1 MSSVFNT
8 TPQPLQIPGAA
19 MWLDAADAAT
29 VGLSNNV
36 VTRWRDKISGTVGTN
51 TGNPIYSNVNGL
63 PSVNFGGADYF
74 NFGTS
79 LLNIGTEPFT
89 IFAVAR
95 NNTTSNVK
103 GIIGRNTATPSWW
116 VGYNS
121 VNVQSQYTTAGGSI
135 NNFTTPNTAT
145 SNLGIIGLDVIRTTT
160 QITTI
165 NYQNGSL
172 LTPTVTSNYTSAA
185 GAFTLFVG
193 RGPGI
198 FNLFGDICEL
208 IAYVGTGTTSAIM
221 TAQRQF
227 IEGYLTNKWGLQSL
241 LPASHPYR
249 NTFANNFGYQLDWS
263 SVAEQSLVSFS
274 NTPSQISGLALWLD
288 GADPFNTG
296 IQPSSGTLI
305 STWSD
310 KSGNGR
316 NATVASNRVEGTYN
330 TALQSVYFQSSN
342 VGYATSYSANPTVET
357 MFIVAKIDAPANQ
370 NNNTV
375 IGGQQGARSFGFGF
389 SVSGGIGSSS
399 YLNNEVAW
407 QTTSVTGPTAGTT
420 ALITG
425 TVNNRS
431 NVTVSLNG
439 ATSGASYTVG
449 TITAWTAGTTT
460 YLAVDTTNRAY
471 YYKGYVME
479 ILFYNSVLPTNQR
492 QQVESY
498 LAQKWG
504 LAGSLPANH
513 LFKTNVYYN
522 VIPIQNITIQPTSL
536 TQGRFLQSGFQP
548 TSLSGLSLWLDGAD
562 AATVQFSS
570 GANISNWGDKSG
582 NGRNATQPTTSN
594 QPTYSLNSVVFGQSL
609 FLTTPLSASAN
620 TETIYMVTLLS
631 NISYSS
637 AILGQSNGSSGGRQ
651 FDIQY
656 TANAGSCTAR
666 LIRMNQVF
674 VNVASVPQPAN
685 VISLAEYTNNG
696 TSSTIYWN
704 GTAINTSVTP
714 SAFSGTFT
722 TAIGT
727 RGATLLDQFFYGSL
741 FEILVYSNV
750 LADAQRQ
757 QVEGYLAWKWGLT
770 GSLPANH
777 PNKNMPPS

>member
-51 TGNPIYSNVNGL
+51 IGNPIYSNVNGL

-74 NFGTS
+74 SFGTS

-172 LTPTVTSNYTSAA
+172 LTPTVTSTYTSAA

-288 GADPFNTG
+288 GAD
-296 IQPSSGTLI
+296 
-305 STWSD
+305 
-310 KSGNGR
+310 
-316 NATVASNRVEGTYN
+316 
-330 TALQSVYFQSSN
+330 
-342 VGYATSYSANPTVET
+342 
-357 MFIVAKIDAPANQ
+357 
-370 NNNTV
+370 
-375 IGGQQGARSFGFGF
+375 
-389 SVSGGIGSSS
+389 
-399 YLNNEVAW
+399 
-407 QTTSVTGPTAGTT
+407 
-420 ALITG
+420 
-425 TVNNRS
+425 
-431 NVTVSLNG
+431 
-439 ATSGASYTVG
+439 
-449 TITAWTAGTTT
+449 
-460 YLAVDTTNRAY
+460 
-471 YYKGYVME
+471 
-479 ILFYNSVLPTNQR
+479 
-492 QQVESY
+492 
-498 LAQKWG
+498 
-504 LAGSLPANH
+504 
-513 LFKTNVYYN
+513 
-522 VIPIQNITIQPTSL
+522 
-536 TQGRFLQSGFQP
+536 
-548 TSLSGLSLWLDGAD
+548 

-570 GANISNWGDKSG
+570 GANISNWRDKSG

-594 QPTYSLNSVVFGQSL
+594 QPTYSSNSVVFGQSL

-637 AILGQSNGSSGGRQ
+637 TILGQSNGSSGGRQ

-666 LIRMNQVF
+666 LIRMNQIF
-674 VNVASVPQPAN
+674 VNIASVPQPAN

-722 TAIGT
+722 TAIGA
-727 RGATLLDQFFYGSL
+727 RGAILLDQFFYGSL

-750 LADAQRQ
+750 LSTTDRQQVESYLAQKWGLAGSLPTSHLFKNNAYYNSLPIQNLTLQPTSQSLNSFIGFQPTSLSGLSLWLDGADPFNTGIQPSSGTLISTWSDKSGNGRNATVASNRVEGTYNTAFNCVYFQSSNVGYATSYSANPTVETMFIVANIDAPAIQNNNTVIGGERGARSFGFGWSGTPSAGAGFSSYLNNQIAWPTTAITGPSAGTTALITGTVSNTSNLTVALNGGASRAGTITAWIAGTTTYLAVDTTNRAYYYKGYVMEILFYNSVLTIPQRQ
-757 QVEGYLAWKWGLT
+757 QIEGYLAWKWGLT
-770 GSLPANH
+770 GSLPASH
-777 PNKNMPPS
+777 PNKNMPPN